1 MRVMYETGHVQGVNG
16 GCSRTVHGWGPEGEV
31 KEVGCLPRIGGYL
44 AWVEMVEVKPMIS
57 LLSLDFLLWGHFGK
71 GDVKS

>member
-1 MRVMYETGHVQGVNG
+1 M
-16 GCSRTVHGWGPEGEV
+16 HGWGPEGEV